1 MTDWAEYWERRYT
14 HGDIG
19 WTLVPHPLVV
29 AELALMSPETSA
41 GPNTPGRQALDL
53 GAGAGRHALWLA
65 RHGWRV
71 TAVDFSASALESTRR
86 QAAADEL
93 EVTTVLADLDSY
105 EPRQDAFGV
114 VLIAYVHTEPP
125 QRAALLARAAR
136 ALAPG
141 GRLVIVGH
149 HLDNLGRGL
158 EGPSDPERMFTP
170 EGLSAELPDLRIERA
185 ARVPHTVTT
194 ASGEREAYATV
205 IRAMRAT
212 ADNEH
217 PSPPPSG
224 PGLPHHETH
233 QELP

>member
-1 MTDWAEYWERRYT
+1 MTDWAEYWERRYR

-29 AELALMSPETSA
+29 EELALMSPEASA

-86 QAAADEL
+86 QAAAEEL

-105 EPRQDAFGV
+105 EPRQDTFGV

-125 QRAALLARAAR
+125 QRAALLARAAKAWLR
-136 ALAPG
+136 VDGWSSWGTTSTTWAGDSKARPTRSG
-141 GRLVIVGH
+141 CSPRSAFPRSCRICVS
-149 HLDNLGRGL
+149 N
-158 EGPSDPERMFTP
+158 GP
-170 EGLSAELPDLRIERA
+170 
-185 ARVPHTVTT
+185 
-194 ASGEREAYATV
+194 RECPT
-205 IRAMRAT
+205 R
-212 ADNEH
+212 
-217 PSPPPSG
+217 SPPRRASARLTP
-224 PGLPHHETH
+224 P
-233 QELP
+233 